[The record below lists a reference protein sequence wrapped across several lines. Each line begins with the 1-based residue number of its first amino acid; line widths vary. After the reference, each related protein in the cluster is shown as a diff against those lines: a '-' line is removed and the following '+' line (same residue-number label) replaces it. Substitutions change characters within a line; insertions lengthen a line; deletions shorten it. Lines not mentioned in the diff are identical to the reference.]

1 MLFYLNIIKVNVYI
15 GEGNG
20 KKYLTL
26 DSTDENKNILKMYEE
41 RWDKIRDFI
50 TSLTNNKLNASEN
63 YDEEYIKTKCNSDN
77 DLGLKNTLERE
88 HGNSW

>member
-26 DSTDENKNILKMYEE
+26 DSTDENKNILKRYEE

-50 TSLTNNKLNASEN
+50 TLLTNNKLNVSDN
-63 YDEEYIKTKCNSDN
+63 YD
-77 DLGLKNTLERE
+77 
-88 HGNSW
+88 